1 MGPAGR
7 VGSWPRSRALGLPLP
22 DLAVVELEAAF
33 GRAEPDPEIQDIL
46 EDGDTFEAN
55 AVKKARIVARH
66 TGRPALADDSG
77 LEVDALDGTPGI
89 TSARFAGEGATD
101 ETNNARL
108 LTLLDGIPEKKRTA
122 RFRCAIAIATPDGT
136 VRTAEGCCEGR
147 ILHSPKG
154 RWGFG
159 YDPLFLLP
167 EHGLTFS
174 ELPPEKKN
182 RISHRGRALRAARSL
197 ISESLL

>member
-1 MGPAGR
+1 MPSLIVATRNSGKLQEILQVLGPGI
-7 VGSWPRSRALGLPLP
+7 
-22 DLAVVELEAAF
+22 DLESLADF
-33 GRAEPDPEIQDIL
+33 PQIPEIL

-55 AVKKARIVARH
+55 AAKKARTVVRH

-77 LEVDALDGTPGI
+77 LEVDALDGAPGI
-89 TSARFAGEGATD
+89 YSARFAGEGATD

-108 LTLLDGIPEKKRTA
+108 LHLLDGIPEDKRTA
-122 RFRCAIAIATPDGT
+122 RFRCVIAIATPDGT
-136 VRTAEGCCEGR
+136 VRTAEGCCEGQ
-147 ILHSPKG
+147 ILHQPRGSG
-154 RWGFG
+154 GFG

-167 EHGLTFS
+167 ERGLTFS

-197 ISESLL
+197 ILEAL